1 MMVKSILNKKEEMR
15 MSTPADIL
23 VRNTV
28 RGITYTFLAV
38 STIGYV
44 LGGLW
49 FLAAVWGY

>member
-1 MMVKSILNKKEEMR
+1 MMVKFSLSLKEEMR
-15 MSTPADIL
+15 MSSPADIF

-28 RGITYTFLAV
+28 RGITYIFLAV